1 GSLCPDEQADG
12 SVSGVETT
20 DVEKFKARTVDAIR
34 VLAFFKAAPG
44 RAGDLE
50 KVLLGLVGPTRGEPG
65 NISYV
70 LHRMD
75 GNPGVFMFDE
85 IWVSKSALDE
95 HLKTPHI
102 ESLPARIKDL
112 AQGPPRVEIYSE
124 VTAGK

>member
-1 GSLCPDEQADG
+1 
-12 SVSGVETT
+12 VSGVETT
-20 DVEKFKARTVDAIR
+20 DIEKFRARAADSIR
-34 VLAFFKAAPG
+34 VLAFFKATPG
-44 RAGDLE
+44 RADELE

-75 GNPGVFMFDE
+75 GDPDVFMFDE

-95 HLKTPHI
+95 HRKTPHI
-102 ESLPARIKDL
+102 KSLPASIKDL

-124 VTAGK
+124 VTTAK

>member
-1 GSLCPDEQADG
+1 M
-12 SVSGVETT
+12 SGVETT
-20 DVEKFKARTVDAIR
+20 DIEKFRARTIDSIR

-44 RAGDLE
+44 RADELE

-75 GNPGVFMFDE
+75 GDPDVFMFDE

-95 HLKTPHI
+95 HRNTLHI
-102 ESLPARIKDL
+102 KSLPSLIKDL
-112 AQGPPRVEIYSE
+112 AQRPPRVEIYSE
-124 VTAGK
+124 VTAAR